1 MVRELE
7 EGERGIGGGGR
18 SRRKQGLFLP
28 PSFLLK
34 PEPGPGQASRNGA
47 EERRWGG
54 GGGGGGGS
62 EHASISVSTAKLQ
75 LIHPRSSSV
84 CVCLCVCV
92 CAQLVCACLK
102 FSRSLNTAGG
112 ADFATERKTD
122 IIYTAASNLSSSIHT
137 LPSLSLL
144 LNVVLHLH

>member
-54 GGGGGGGS
+54 GSGGGGGGG
-62 EHASISVSTAKLQ
+62 EEASTQASLS
-75 LIHPRSSSV
+75 PPPSSS
-84 CVCLCVCV
+84 
-92 CAQLVCACLK
+92 
-102 FSRSLNTAGG
+102 
-112 ADFATERKTD
+112 
-122 IIYTAASNLSSSIHT
+122 
-137 LPSLSLL
+137 
-144 LNVVLHLH
+144 